1 MEIKLAGP
9 HTAASAAVVTHILP
23 LCSPLLS
30 SPLLSLTHAHTHTR
44 LPLPLTHTHIG
55 ELVQLPCSASSA
67 AAARRN
73 EWLLRTLTFIT
84 GGSCKNWFQP
94 INEEVSRTRAVSSLA
109 EIWGGWLQRGGHSV
123 RRPILGNPLQ
133 AYYYPPSPPLPLSHT
148 HTQRRRRKKKKD
160 ARGCRECPRIANQW
174 PIPRLELV
182 INH

>member
-1 MEIKLAGP
+1 MAGP
-9 HTAASAAVVTHILP
+9 HTAATAAVVTHILP

-30 SPLLSLTHAHTHTR
+30 LTHTHTYSASSPS
-44 LPLPLTHTHIG
+44 LSHTHTHIG

-73 EWLLRTLTFIT
+73 EWLLRTLTFII

-133 AYYYPPSPPLPLSHT
+133 AYYYPPTSPPVPLSHT
-148 HTQRRRRKKKKD
+148 HTQRRKKKKK
-160 ARGCRECPRIANQW
+160 RRE
-174 PIPRLELV
+174 RLQRMP
-182 INH
+182 

>member
-30 SPLLSLTHAHTHTR
+30 SLSHTHTHI
-44 LPLPLTHTHIG
+44 LCFLSLSHTHIG

-148 HTQRRRRKKKKD
+148 HTLKEEKKKD